1 MRMKTKNLFCAAVL
15 LAYLFV
21 GCSDGSDDNIGAPV
35 VPEPE
40 TPAEPEIFRTAFEC
54 KTFAEALDTDFDE
67 FKTAYGKFVL
77 PENRTEQAAGRLS
90 LGGYLKTPTGQRAA
104 SDNRLGKCR
113 RKVEAIEAAAEDA
126 SLGRSLWEYFLTDSE
141 TLGLGS
147 FLGTKYKGKTEGG
160 VFQTIEETL
169 QYVAANGMDDLRMCT
184 LFGVVPGKAYAVPT
198 IDRNGVKVELMKN
211 YLPIDHSGRAA
222 GSEGAT
228 TILQTAITSS
238 ATKYRSGET
247 TTSTSTMHSTKPE
260 TSFPQSSIPTRIC
273 NRSPTSFS
281 TSPMKSTTRRPN

>member
-1 MRMKTKNLFCAAVL
+1 MKTKNLFCAAVL

-77 PENRTEQAAGRLS
+77 PENRHRTGRRASVAGRI
-90 LGGYLKTPTGQRAA
+90 PQNPDRQRAA

-113 RKVEAIEAAAEDA
+113 RKSGGHRGRGGGRESRPLAVGILPHRFRNARTGILPRNQIQGQNRRRRVPDHRGDSAIRRGQRHGRPADVHALRRRAGQ
-126 SLGRSLWEYFLTDSE
+126 SLCRADDRPERRQGGADEKLPPDRPFRSA
-141 TLGLGS
+141 
-147 FLGTKYKGKTEGG
+147 
-160 VFQTIEETL
+160 Q
-169 QYVAANGMDDLRMCT
+169 
-184 LFGVVPGKAYAVPT
+184 
-198 IDRNGVKVELMKN
+198 
-211 YLPIDHSGRAA
+211 A